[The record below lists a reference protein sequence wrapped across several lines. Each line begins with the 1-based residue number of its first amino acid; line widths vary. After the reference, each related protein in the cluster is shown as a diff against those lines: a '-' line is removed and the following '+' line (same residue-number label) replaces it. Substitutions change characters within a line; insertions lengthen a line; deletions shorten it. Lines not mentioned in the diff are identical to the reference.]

1 MGANSRIPACF
12 KKVSGTVA
20 GTARRVLRTTVPDTF
35 LQARL
40 SARFAIMAAAASAGL
55 LIVVGC
61 ALDKNGVQ
69 PGKTF
74 GRIGGHTGEL
84 LEPKQCLLKVAIIS
98 RPFGDPAINEVVWKA
113 ADEQIIPPRERHAW
127 EVNGLRVGRII
138 GELPL
143 ELEAIM
149 KDTTS
154 HQKVNPTNFMVASGD
169 PTLIKISDP
178 VDEATVL
185 VNRDNRISG
194 NDRHDVSGYFRA
206 TAQHDG
212 ANNVSLR
219 LVPEVHFGPIR
230 RTFQTVPN
238 AAAIG
243 AQEFQINN
251 GQEEDTFRELSTSLT
266 LEPGQ
271 VAVLG
276 CRPELKRGLGTLFF
290 TQSVANSDQRMEK
303 LILIWASRNL
313 QGMGPN
319 DRDSKASDRP
329 ALFKRLV
336 GPAPTQGPARP
347 APAVPL
353 RPGVDVPLA
362 DPTILAPGTIIKK
375 PTQPSA
381 TKGTAPPSASEATST
396 TPTP

>member
-1 MGANSRIPACF
+1 MGANSRIPA
-12 KKVSGTVA
+12 
-20 GTARRVLRTTVPDTF
+20 R
-35 LQARL
+35 
-40 SARFAIMAAAASAGL
+40 SAMMAAVASAGS

-74 GRIGGHTGEL
+74 GRIGGHAGEI

-113 ADEQIIPPRERHAW
+113 ADEQIIPPKERHAW

-154 HQKVNPTNFMVASGD
+154 HQKVNPTNFMVESGD
-169 PTLIKISDP
+169 PTLIKVSDP
-178 VDEATVL
+178 VEDASVL
-185 VNRDNRISG
+185 VNRDNRILG
-194 NDRHDVSGYFRA
+194 NDRKDVSGYFRA
-206 TAQHDG
+206 TAQHEG

-219 LVPEVHFGPIR
+219 LVPEVHFGPIK

-238 AAAIG
+238 AATIG
-243 AQEFQINN
+243 PQEFQINN
-251 GQEEDTFRELSTSLT
+251 GQEEDTIRELATSLT

-271 VAVLG
+271 VAVIG
-276 CRPELKRGLGTLFF
+276 CRPELKRGLGALFF

-329 ALFKRLV
+329 TLFKRLV
-336 GPAPTQGPARP
+336 GPAPAQGPARQ
-347 APAVPL
+347 APAAPQQS
-353 RPGVDVPLA
+353 GVDIPLA
-362 DPTILAPGTIIKK
+362 DPTIMPPGAAVIKK
-375 PTQPSA
+375 PRKPPASKDTTPP
-381 TKGTAPPSASEATST
+381 PPSTAEATSN
-396 TPTP
+396 TPAP

>member
-1 MGANSRIPACF
+1 MDAISRIPA
-12 KKVSGTVA
+12 
-20 GTARRVLRTTVPDTF
+20 
-35 LQARL
+35 
-40 SARFAIMAAAASAGL
+40 RFAIIAAATSASM

-74 GRIGGHTGEL
+74 GRIGGHSGEM
-84 LEPKQCLLKVAIIS
+84 LEPKRCLLKVAIIS

-113 ADEQIIPPRERHAW
+113 TDEQIIPPAERHAW

-149 KDTTS
+149 NDTTS
-154 HQKVNPTNFMVASGD
+154 HQKVNPSNFFVESGD

-185 VNRDNRISG
+185 VNRDERIWG
-194 NDRHDVSGYFRA
+194 NDRQDVSGYFRA
-206 TAQHDG
+206 TAQHAG
-212 ANNVSLR
+212 PTSVTLR
-219 LVPEVHFGPIR
+219 LVPEVHFGPIK

-238 AAAIG
+238 AAAVG

-271 VAVLG
+271 IAVLG
-276 CRPELKRGLGTLFF
+276 CRPEVKRGLGTLLF

-319 DRDSKASDRP
+319 DRDSKAKDRP

-336 GPAPTQGPARP
+336 GPAPTQGPARQ
-347 APAVPL
+347 APAAPQQ
-353 RPGVDVPLA
+353 PGVDTPLA
-362 DPTILAPGTIIKK
+362 DPTIMPPGASKKK
-375 PTQPSA
+375 PTNAPA
-381 TKGTAPPSASEATST
+381 TKDPAPSNAAPAPNAS
-396 TPTP
+396 PTP

>member
-1 MGANSRIPACF
+1 
-12 KKVSGTVA
+12 
-20 GTARRVLRTTVPDTF
+20 
-35 LQARL
+35 
-40 SARFAIMAAAASAGL
+40 
-55 LIVVGC
+55 
-61 ALDKNGVQ
+61 
-69 PGKTF
+69 
-74 GRIGGHTGEL
+74 L

-113 ADEQIIPPRERHAW
+113 ADEQIIPHKERHAW

-149 KDTTS
+149 RDTTS

-178 VDEATVL
+178 VEEATVL
-185 VNRDNRISG
+185 VNRDNRILG
-194 NDRHDVSGYFRA
+194 NDRQDVSGYFRA

-219 LVPEVHFGPIR
+219 LVPEVHYGPIK

-251 GQEEDTFRELSTSLT
+251 GQEEDMFRELSTSLT

-271 VAVLG
+271 IAVLG
-276 CRPELKRGLGTLFF
+276 CRPEVKRGLGTLFF

-329 ALFKRLV
+329 ALFKRLI
-336 GPAPTQGPARP
+336 GPTPPQGPARP
-347 APAVPL
+347 APVVPL
-353 RPGVDVPLA
+353 QPGVDVPLA
-362 DPTILAPGTIIKK
+362 DPSILAPGAIIKK
-375 PTQPSA
+375 AAKPSA
-381 TKGTAPPSASEATST
+381 TKPPATKEAAPPSTAEATSG
-396 TPTP
+396 TPAP

>member
-1 MGANSRIPACF
+1 MGANVQIPA
-12 KKVSGTVA
+12 
-20 GTARRVLRTTVPDTF
+20 RV
-35 LQARL
+35 
-40 SARFAIMAAAASAGL
+40 AIMAAAASTSL

-61 ALDKNGVQ
+61 ALDKDGVQ

-74 GRIGGHTGEL
+74 ARIGGHAGEM

-98 RPFGDPAINEVVWKA
+98 RAFGDPAINEAVWKV
-113 ADEQIIPPRERHAW
+113 ADEQIISPRERHAW
-127 EVNGLRVGRII
+127 EVNGLRLGRIL

-149 KDTTS
+149 SDTTS
-154 HQKVNPTNFMVASGD
+154 HQKVSPTNFMVPSGE

-185 VNRDNRISG
+185 VNRDDRIWG
-194 NDRHDVSGYFRA
+194 NDRKEVSGYFRA
-206 TAQHDG
+206 TPQHEA

-219 LVPEVHFGPIR
+219 LVPEVHHGPIK

-243 AQEFQINN
+243 AQQFQINN
-251 GQEEDTFRELSTSLT
+251 GQEEDTFRELSTSLV

-276 CRPELKRGLGTLFF
+276 CRPELKRSLGTLFF
-290 TQSVANSDQRMEK
+290 TQTVANSDQRTQK
-303 LILIWASRNL
+303 LILIWASRNM
-313 QGMGPN
+313 QGLGPN

-336 GPAPTQGPARP
+336 GPAPSQNHVRP
-347 APAVPL
+347 KPGIPQHA
-353 RPGVDVPLA
+353 GVDTPLA
-362 DPTILAPGTIIKK
+362 DPTVLPPGAAAATLTKAAASKK
-375 PTQPSA
+375 
-381 TKGTAPPSASEATST
+381 TAPTSASVAPENKT
-396 TPTP
+396 TQ

>member
-1 MGANSRIPACF
+1 MDAISRIPARI

-20 GTARRVLRTTVPDTF
+20 GTARRVLCTTVPDTF
-35 LQARL
+35 LIL
-40 SARFAIMAAAASAGL
+40 AASVSL

-74 GRIGGHTGEL
+74 GRVGGHAGEMM
-84 LEPKQCLLKVAIIS
+84 EPKRCLLKVAIIS
-98 RPFGDPAINEVVWKA
+98 RPFGEPAINEIVWKA
-113 ADEQIIPPRERHAW
+113 ADEQIIPARERHAW

-149 KDTTS
+149 NDTTS
-154 HQKVNPTNFMVASGD
+154 HHKVNPTNFFVESGD

-178 VDEATVL
+178 VEEATVL
-185 VNRDNRISG
+185 VNRDNRPFG
-194 NDRHDVSGYFRA
+194 NDRKDVSGYFRA
-206 TAQHDG
+206 TAQHEG
-212 ANNVSLR
+212 ASNVALR
-219 LVPEVHFGPIR
+219 LVPEVHFGPIK

-243 AQEFQINN
+243 AQQFQINN

-271 VAVLG
+271 IAVLG
-276 CRPELKRGLGTLFF
+276 CRPEVKRGLGTLFF
-290 TQSVANSDQRMEK
+290 TQSVANSDQRMQK
-303 LILIWASRNL
+303 LILIWASRNM
-313 QGMGPN
+313 QGLGPN
-319 DRDSKASDRP
+319 DRDSKANDRP

-347 APAVPL
+347 APAVP
-353 RPGVDVPLA
+353 RQPGVDTPLS
-362 DPTILAPGTIIKK
+362 DPAILAPGAVTKK
-375 PTQPSA
+375 PTKEPA
-381 TKGTAPPSASEATST
+381 TKDAASSNGAAATTNPAP
-396 TPTP
+396 